1 MIKTKTYTI
10 PVDGMPAKKK
20 RWWEFWRRKGD
31 SADES
36 LRTIVEYYQASYESV
51 FITSKRKSKITS
63 LWGIHKPEIESDYW
77 FPSK

>member
-1 MIKTKTYTI
+1 MIKTYTI
-10 PVDGMPAKKK
+10 PVGGLPAKKK

-31 SADES
+31 SAEES
-36 LRTIVEYYQASYESV
+36 LRTIMEDYQASYESV

-63 LWGIHKPEIESDYW
+63 LWGINKPEIYKDYW